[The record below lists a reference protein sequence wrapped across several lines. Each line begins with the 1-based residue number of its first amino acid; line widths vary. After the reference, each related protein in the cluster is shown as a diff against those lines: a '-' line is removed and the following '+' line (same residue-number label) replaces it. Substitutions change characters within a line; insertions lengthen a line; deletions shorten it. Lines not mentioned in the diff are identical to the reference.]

1 MDLSS
6 WYPSASAR
14 ASVIFEGFVGF
25 LSYLFT
31 MNRPCALYIL
41 ANDNDNENIT
51 AIENKCIASSRR
63 VVELSSMRKLVMV
76 AIHLTVSFI
85 SMLYT

>member
-1 MDLSS
+1 M
-6 WYPSASAR
+6 
-14 ASVIFEGFVGF
+14 
-25 LSYLFT
+25 
-31 MNRPCALYIL
+31 YIL